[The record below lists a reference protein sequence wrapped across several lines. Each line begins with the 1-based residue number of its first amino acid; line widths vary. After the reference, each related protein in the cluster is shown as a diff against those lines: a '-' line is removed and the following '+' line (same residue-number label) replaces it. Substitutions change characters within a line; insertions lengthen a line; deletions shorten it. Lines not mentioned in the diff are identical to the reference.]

1 MTRNMRLLATA
12 SVLAAA
18 AFAASPA
25 AAAGTTAGTTITNS
39 ITLDYKVGGVAQ
51 TTATASDTFTVDRK
65 IVLTTVS
72 NDATT
77 ISVSP
82 GQTNVIT
89 TFTVANAS
97 NAPLDF
103 ALTPSQL
110 SGGTAAHGG
119 TDNFNGTNLRVFVDV
134 NNNGV
139 YDSATDTATYID
151 QLAADDSRK
160 VFVIVDVPLGRSTA
174 DVAGVKLNAQA
185 AEATASGT
193 LGAIVAQTTGA
204 NTSGV
209 DTVFAE
215 GGALNGN
222 VQYDGQ
228 EYALDDY
235 TVSAAA
241 LSVTKTSKII
251 SDPVNNTTNPK
262 MIPGAVVEYCIAV
275 SNAAGSATA
284 TNISISDTLP
294 TQTTYLSA
302 FGIKINGS
310 VSGSTC
316 ASDGAAGGTYASGV
330 VSGAL
335 ADIQAGAANAKTLV
349 FRVTVN

>member
-25 AAAGTTAGTTITNS
+25 AAAGTAAGTTITNS
-39 ITLDYKVGGVAQ
+39 ITLDYKVGGVTQ
-51 TTATASDTFTVDRK
+51 STATASDTFTVDRK
-65 IVLTTVS
+65 IVLSNVS

-82 GQTNVIT
+82 GQANVIT
-89 TFTVANAS
+89 TFTVSNAS

-110 SGGTAAHGG
+110 SGGTAAHTG

-139 YDSATDTATYID
+139 YDSTTDTATYID

-160 VFVIVDVPLGRSTA
+160 VFVIVDVPLGRLTG

-185 AEATASGT
+185 AEATAAGT
-193 LGAIVAQTTGA
+193 LGAIVTQTTGA

-215 GGALNGN
+215 GGQSNGN

-228 EYALDDY
+228 EFALDDY
-235 TVSAAA
+235 TVAAAA

-275 SNAAGSATA
+275 SNATGSATA

-302 FGIKINGS
+302 FGIKINGTLT
-310 VSGSTC
+310 GTTC
-316 ASDGAAGGTYASGV
+316 NSDGAAGGSYASGV

-335 ADIQAGAANAKTLV
+335 ADILAGPTNAKTLV